1 MMSWGQRLLRGSLR
15 LAAAGLLMV
24 VVVAAALWGTLAL
37 WFGLPA
43 APGAR
48 LVIAVL
54 FAGLG
59 IGGLIMALRRRRT
72 LLPLVP
78 FTIALTV
85 LLVWWSTIEPSND
98 RAWQPDAARLPSA
111 EIDGDLVT
119 LRNIRSFEYRS
130 AADYTEHWHDR
141 TVDLRRLDSLDLIA
155 VYWMGDAIA
164 HTMLSFGF
172 AGEPVTISIE
182 TRKEQGE
189 EYSTLAGFFRR
200 YELYYVVADER
211 DLIGL
216 RTTYRH
222 PPEDVYL
229 YRVQAPEE
237 NIRRLFLEYA
247 AKINQ
252 LHEQP
257 EFYNTASANCTTT
270 IVTHVHALREDV
282 PLDWRM
288 LLSGYFP
295 DLVYE
300 RGGLDRSVPFEQL
313 RRQSLIN
320 DRARAADGAPDFSRR
335 IRTGLP
341 GMSTVN

>member
-1 MMSWGQRLLRGSLR
+1 MSWGRGLLRGSLR
-15 LAAAGLLMV
+15 LGAGGLLVV
-24 VVVAAALWGTLAL
+24 VVVAAALWGSLAL
-37 WFGLPA
+37 WFGLPVA
-43 APGAR
+43 AGAR
-48 LVIAVL
+48 LAVAML

-59 IGGLIMALRRRRT
+59 IGGLIVALCRGRIS
-72 LLPLVP
+72 LPLLP
-78 FTIALTV
+78 FTIALMV
-85 LLVWWSTIEPSND
+85 LLIWWSTVEPSND
-98 RAWQPDAARLPSA
+98 RGWQPDVARLPSA
-111 EIDGDLVT
+111 EIHGDLVT
-119 LRNIRSFEYRS
+119 LRNVRNFKYRS
-130 AADYTEHWHDR
+130 ATDYTEHWYDR

-200 YELYYVVADER
+200 YELYYVVGDER

-216 RTTYRH
+216 RTTYRA

-229 YRVQAPEE
+229 YRVHAPAE
-237 NIRRLFLEYA
+237 NIRRLFLEYV

-252 LHEQP
+252 LHEEP
-257 EFYNTASANCTTT
+257 EFYNTATANCTTS
-270 IVTHVHALREDV
+270 IVTHVHALRADV

-295 DLVYE
+295 GLVYE
-300 RGGLDRSVPFEQL
+300 RGGLD
-313 RRQSLIN
+313 QSLPF
-320 DRARAADGAPDFSRR
+320 DVLR
-335 IRTGLP
+335 
-341 GMSTVN
+341 